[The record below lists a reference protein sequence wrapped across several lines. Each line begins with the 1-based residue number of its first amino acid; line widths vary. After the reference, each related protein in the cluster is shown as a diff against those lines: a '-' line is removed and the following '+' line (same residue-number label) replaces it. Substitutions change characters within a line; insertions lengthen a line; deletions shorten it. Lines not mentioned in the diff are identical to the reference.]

1 MKEKEALH
9 EDLMKQWLLGNG
21 TAIRKSMQKS
31 AGSGSMALTKTA
43 LRQLVGLLAW
53 ARGWRSHGG
62 VAASWKEEYLVR

>member
-1 MKEKEALH
+1 MFAN
-9 EDLMKQWLLGNG
+9 D

-53 ARGWRSHGG
+53 PSGWRSHGG
-62 VAASWKEEYLVR
+62 VAASGKKEYLVG